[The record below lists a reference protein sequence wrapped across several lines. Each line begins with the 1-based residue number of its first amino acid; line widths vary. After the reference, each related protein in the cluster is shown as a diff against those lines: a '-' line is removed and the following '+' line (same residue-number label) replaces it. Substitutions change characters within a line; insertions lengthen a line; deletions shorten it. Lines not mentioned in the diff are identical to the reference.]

1 MTSFQVC
8 TAFHIVVGAKPNQV
22 AQTLQVL
29 VSACKISASVC
40 AMAGLGLGIGELAT
54 PLVPSAQP
62 AGGSHQQFRF
72 CIPCQNGSGH
82 LLSAHLNTATSR
94 GSVWS
99 PWYTRQF
106 RFSHLSHASLQMK
119 TCKAQAGG
127 GEKTARSRGARVQ
140 SQAGRARKRSKTGAA
155 KP

>member
-22 AQTLQVL
+22 AQTLLVL

-62 AGGSHQQFRF
+62 AGGSHQQFDLGF
-72 CIPCQNGSGH
+72 G
-82 LLSAHLNTATSR
+82 
-94 GSVWS
+94 V
-99 PWYTRQF
+99 F
-106 RFSHLSHASLQMK
+106 R
-119 TCKAQAGG
+119 
-127 GEKTARSRGARVQ
+127 V
-140 SQAGRARKRSKTGAA
+140 
-155 KP
+155 